1 MSTSAGR
8 RPTPRPRLLAGASAL
23 GLATLLLA
31 GCGGAEDESPAQT
44 VDPSAPVSQ
53 EDPSA
58 APTGNATDAEA
69 PVLEDLEDAI
79 WDASM
84 AQTSVNATV
93 SGPLEQGQ
101 QLFGYNPETFA
112 GDDAAGAGEGGGA
125 GEDAEAGVESGSDAL
140 FELSVV
146 GQMQGD
152 SATEL
157 NYAPDYRVL
166 QVGETTYQTVGGFI
180 FDYEAQIPAE
190 VEPEVGGAELESALL
205 AEGEWVDVSMGELAV
220 PRTPEELMETLR
232 DHVEETLDGDSL
244 ADSGLE
250 PAVETEG
257 EQDVWVYS
265 NEQIE
270 LTVLANAESPLLMG
284 LTLQGEAPLE
294 VSFDQWNEAELPT
307 APEEST
313 VITDQ
318 LLQEILSGFVA
329 SADQG

>member
-1 MSTSAGR
+1 MSISAGR
-8 RPTPRPRLLAGASAL
+8 GPTLRARLFAGTSAL
-23 GLATLLLA
+23 GLAALVLA
-31 GCGGAEDESPAQT
+31 GCGQAEDEAPAQT
-44 VDPSAPVSQ
+44 VDPSEPVSQ
-53 EDPSA
+53 EDPA
-58 APTGNATDAEA
+58 EAPTGNATDGEA
-69 PVLEDLEDAI
+69 PALEDIEEDI

-84 AQTSVNATV
+84 AQTSVSASV

-101 QLFGYNPETFA
+101 QLFGYSPETFEGDEDA
-112 GDDAAGAGEGGGA
+112 GTSEDAGT
-125 GEDAEAGVESGSDAL
+125 GEDEL

-146 GQMQGD
+146 GQIEGD

-166 QVGETTYQTVGGFI
+166 QVGDTTYQTVAGFI

-205 AEGEWVDVSMGELAV
+205 AEGEWVDVSIGELEV
-220 PRTPEELMETLR
+220 PRTPGELLETLR
-232 DHVEETLDGDSL
+232 NHLDETLDGNSL

-257 EQDVWVYS
+257 EQDLWVYS
-265 NEQIE
+265 NDQIE

-284 LTLQGEAPLE
+284 LTVQGEAPLE
-294 VSFDQWNEAELPT
+294 VDFDQWNEAEIPVP
-307 APEEST
+307 PEEGT

>member
-1 MSTSAGR
+1 MSISAAR
-8 RPTPRPRLLAGASAL
+8 HLTLRPRLRAGTAAL
-23 GLATLLLA
+23 GLAALALA
-31 GCGGAEDESPAQT
+31 GCGQTEDESPAQT
-44 VDPSAPVSQ
+44 VDPSEPASQ
-53 EDPSA
+53 EDPSE
-58 APTGNATDAEA
+58 APTSNATDAQA
-69 PVLEDLEDAI
+69 PALEDIEDDI

-84 AQTSVNATV
+84 AQTSVAASV

-101 QLFGYNPETFA
+101 QLFGYTPETFA
-112 GDDAAGAGEGGGA
+112 RQGAGADEEAEASEDAAAGEG
-125 GEDAEAGVESGSDAL
+125 AL
-140 FELSVV
+140 FELTVV
-146 GQMQGD
+146 GQMEGD

-166 QVGETTYQTVGGFI
+166 HVGDTTYQTVAGFI

-190 VEPEVGGAELESALL
+190 VEPEVGGPELESALL

-220 PRTPEELMETLR
+220 PRTPAELMETLR
-232 DHVEETLDGDSL
+232 DHLDETLDGNSL

-265 NEQIE
+265 NDQIE

-284 LTLQGEAPLE
+284 LTVQGEALLE
-294 VSFDQWNEAELPT
+294 ADFDQWNEAEPPA
-307 APEEST
+307 APEEDT

-329 SADQG
+329 NADQG